1 MMAAAMPAEL
11 LHAARAPYRT
21 VGRFAYGFARG
32 KLARDPAYRV
42 ILERGLLQGRRR
54 VLDLGCGL
62 GLLAAVLL
70 AAEHC
75 SRDGDW
81 PASWA
86 AAPRGLSIH
95 GIELR
100 ARTVERARRALG
112 AAANIVQGD
121 IREADF
127 GAADAVVM
135 LDVLHYIERDAHR
148 ALLRRVHAALAPAGV
163 LLLRVGDAAGGLR
176 FLAGLCWDRAV
187 MLARGHGWARLHCR
201 SVAEWRA
208 LLLEC
213 GFDSQI
219 LSASEGTPFANALL
233 YARPRSR

>member
-1 MMAAAMPAEL
+1 MTAAAMPAEL
-11 LHAARAPYRT
+11 LYAARAPYRT

-54 VLDLGCGL
+54 LLDLGCGL
-62 GLLAAVLL
+62 GLLPALLL
-70 AAEHC
+70 AAERC
-75 SRDGDW
+75 ARDGDW

-86 AAPRGLSIH
+86 AAPRGLSIR

-100 ARTVERARRALG
+100 PGTVQRARRALG
-112 AAANIVQGD
+112 AAAEIILGD
-121 IREADF
+121 IRDTDF
-127 GAADAVVM
+127 GTADAVVM

-148 ALLRRVHAALAPAGV
+148 ALLRRVHAALSPAGV

-176 FLAGLCWDRAV
+176 FRAGLWWDRAV
-187 MLARGHGWARLHCR
+187 MLARGRGWVQLHCR
-201 SVAEWRA
+201 SVHQWRA
-208 LLLEC
+208 VLCEC
-213 GFDSQI
+213 GFDSQV

-233 YARPRSR
+233 CARPRAR

>member
-1 MMAAAMPAEL
+1 MIAAAMPAEL
-11 LHAARAPYRT
+11 LHAARTPYRS

-54 VLDLGCGL
+54 LLDLGCGL

-70 AAEHC
+70 AAERC
-75 SRDGDW
+75 SREGGW
-81 PASWA
+81 PQSWP
-86 AAPRGLSIH
+86 AAPRGLSIR

-100 ARTVERARRALG
+100 PRTVEHARRALG
-112 AAANIVQGD
+112 AAAEIIQAD
-121 IREADF
+121 IRDADF

-135 LDVLHYIERDAHR
+135 LDVLHYIEPNAQR
-148 ALLRRVHAALAPAGV
+148 ALLRRVHATLAPAGV
-163 LLLRVGDAAGGLR
+163 LLLRIGDAAGGVR
-176 FLAGLCWDRAV
+176 FRAGLWWDRAV
-187 MLARGHGWARLHCR
+187 MLARGHGWVRLHCR

-213 GFDSQI
+213 GFDSQV

-233 YARPRSR
+233 CARPR

>member
-11 LHAARAPYRT
+11 LHAARAPYRII
-21 VGRFAYGFARG
+21 GRFAYGFARG

-54 VLDLGCGL
+54 LLDLGCGL

-70 AAEHC
+70 AAERC
-75 SRDGDW
+75 TREGGWPPSW
-81 PASWA
+81 PAP
-86 AAPRGLSIH
+86 PRGLSIR

-100 ARTVERARRALG
+100 PRTVERARRALG
-112 AAANIVQGD
+112 AAAEIIQGD
-121 IREADF
+121 IRDADF
-127 GAADAVVM
+127 GSADAVVM
-135 LDVLHYIERDAHR
+135 LDVVHYIERGAHR
-148 ALLRRVHAALAPAGV
+148 ALLRRVHATLTPSGV

-176 FLAGLCWDRAV
+176 FRAGLWWDRAA
-187 MLARGHGWARLHCR
+187 MLARGHGWVRLHCR

-213 GFDSQI
+213 GFDCQV

-233 YARPRSR
+233 CARPR